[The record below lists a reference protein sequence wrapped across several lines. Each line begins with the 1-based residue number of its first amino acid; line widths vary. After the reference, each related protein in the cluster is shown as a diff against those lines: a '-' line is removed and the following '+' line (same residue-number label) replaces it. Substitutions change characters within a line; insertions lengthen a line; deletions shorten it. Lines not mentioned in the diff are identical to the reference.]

1 MYNVPMVEVSDDFE
15 RCWQVAGLHLQKQAG
30 KKIRW
35 FRDHLDPPLL
45 EHLSFIFGNQLFFI
59 QLRDVNHH
67 LDIPGTLEGFL
78 SLTNSCQGN
87 PCVMPMRKTLGEWA
101 PAEKG
106 WGLLNARTWR
116 SVNPPDIISD
126 DQIEMSDWEIQDFAV
141 QVVRNRIE
149 KDGHT
154 LMSWQSYPHIDPSIW
169 FEGPEGPA
177 WVVVRAVR
185 YPLKKAEK
193 PDNLPELQKSCSAVG
208 SIGNFASVLFT
219 SWHDPF
225 DALAE
230 QNGNIAPLYRGEK
243 INTQYKGLQRLAFS

>member
-1 MYNVPMVEVSDDFE
+1 
-15 RCWQVAGLHLQKQAG
+15 
-30 KKIRW
+30 
-35 FRDHLDPPLL
+35 
-45 EHLSFIFGNQLFFI
+45 
-59 QLRDVNHH
+59 
-67 LDIPGTLEGFL
+67 
-78 SLTNSCQGN
+78 
-87 PCVMPMRKTLGEWA
+87 MPMRKTLGEWA
-101 PAEKG
+101 PVEKG
-106 WGLLNARTWR
+106 WGFLNARTWR
-116 SVNPPDIISD
+116 SVNPPDILSD

-169 FEGPEGPA
+169 FEGPEGPE

-193 PDNLPELQKSCSAVG
+193 PDNLPELHKSCIAVG

-219 SWHDPF
+219 SLHDPF

-230 QNGNIAPLYRGEK
+230 QNGNIAPLHRGEK
-243 INTQYKGLQRLAFS
+243 INIQYRGLQRLTFS